1 MVELMAKAPPALAA
15 RDKENLDPNVDE
27 VLVDNPQ
34 GKDWTQEGQDK
45 AVKKLRETIGNNRC
59 ATFPWQPQNPER
71 WKWDERSL
79 AEMCGGLTAT
89 GKVSLKQDVEWQCKE
104 HILRDID
111 ISKCRLLAAKARNS
125 RKGKNGGHMV
135 VGSMEDFKAKVDDGT
150 DRVNL
155 LDLRWSRAE
164 IPLLIQ

>member
-15 RDKENLDPNVDE
+15 RDKENLDPNVDDGQSVL

-34 GKDWTQEGQDK
+34 GSDWTQEGQDK

-111 ISKCRLLAAKARNS
+111 ISKCRSLAAKAR
-125 RKGKNGGHMV
+125 REDEGHTV
-135 VGSMEDFKAKVDDGT
+135 VGSMEEFKAKVD
-150 DRVNL
+150 V
-155 LDLRWSRAE
+155 SE
-164 IPLLIQ
+164 V